1 MSLSAQWEVMWKHF
15 LELNDQYLQAKHNE
29 MYVHAHVGAH
39 LYIWELPETG
49 GSYFKV
55 VGHLESEAFEC
66 VSKDHGPCFQSRQTS
81 D

>member
-1 MSLSAQWEVMWKHF
+1 MWKHF
-15 LELNDQYLQAKHNE
+15 LELDDQHSQGKNNE

-39 LYIWELPETG
+39 LYRWELPETG

-55 VGHLESEAFEC
+55 VGHLESEVFES
-66 VSKDHGPCFQSRQTS
+66 VSKARSPCFQSRQTS